1 MKEFKKIRPIKDG
14 TYLCFVYIYR
24 LAAYKLELLE
34 FNNGKISYNEYEKE
48 IIGWEEN
55 KDLTDEDKVKYFNE
69 HVNQISD
76 AFNGTVLFEGLDGI
90 DICNSFY
97 ELLYKY
103 QYFYYSGYVASIDE
117 KFIIQIN
124 Q

>member
-48 IIGWEEN
+48 IIGWEEIFY
-55 KDLTDEDKVKYFNE
+55 LSDEDKI
-69 HVNQISD
+69 QI
-76 AFNGTVLFEGLDGI
+76 FKNYEI
-90 DICNSFY
+90 DIKKAFDEEELSFS
-97 ELLYKY
+97 EIEICHSFFEMLYKY
-103 QYFYYSGYVASIDE
+103 EGFYFDNQV
-117 KFIIQIN
+117 KRIN
-124 Q
+124 DFFVIRIL